1 MFAATV
7 TVSASQMVV
16 DPQCRPVMGCSAS
29 LQAHSLL
36 GASVS
41 SPLNG
46 IDGSTSL
53 LGSQRDNVSKMHRA
67 RPIVAAIIVVVVM
80 TLVIRR
86 SISSHLVSVP
96 P

>member
-53 LGSQRDNVSKMHRA
+53 LGM
-67 RPIVAAIIVVVVM
+67 
-80 TLVIRR
+80 L
-86 SISSHLVSVP
+86 
-96 P
+96 

>member
-1 MFAATV
+1 M
-7 TVSASQMVV
+7 
-16 DPQCRPVMGCSAS
+16 
-29 LQAHSLL
+29 
-36 GASVS
+36 
-41 SPLNG
+41 
-46 IDGSTSL
+46 
-53 LGSQRDNVSKMHRA
+53 SKMHRA